1 MPSITGS
8 VIAAG
13 IGAGGSIIGGAMN
26 SGAASDAADAQVQ
39 AANKAAETQ
48 LNIYN
53 QTRSDLAPYLNM
65 GTGALS
71 QLSKMLGIGTTGA
84 PDNSQL
90 FDALRNYPGYQFS
103 FDEGLRALNQS
114 GAARGLLNSGATIQN
129 ATKFGQG
136 MAQSVLGNYLD
147 RLGNIATMGGN
158 AGAQTGNA
166 GVATGA
172 NVGNAYMNAGSA
184 AGAGIMG
191 SNMAMTGGINQAL
204 NNSLLAYQLS
214 QPKTGSL
221 DYVASSPMNSY
232 FAGMS

>member
-1 MPSITGS
+1 MPSFTGS
-8 VIAAG
+8 LIAAG
-13 IGAGGSIIGGAMN
+13 VGAAGSIAGGAMN
-26 SGAASDAADAQVQ
+26 AGAAEDAAQAQVQ
-39 AANKAAETQ
+39 AANKSAETQ

-65 GTGALS
+65 GTSALS
-71 QLSKMLGIGTTGA
+71 HLANILGIGTTGA
-84 PDNSQL
+84 PDNSKL
-90 FDALRNYPGYQFS
+90 YEALKGYPGYQFS
-103 FDEGLRALNQS
+103 FDEGMRALNQS

-136 MAQSVLGNYLD
+136 MAQSVLGDYLN
-147 RLGNIATMGGN
+147 RLTGVATLGEN
-158 AGAQTGNA
+158 AGSMTGSA

-172 NVGNAYMNAGSA
+172 NVGNSYMNAGSA

-204 NNSLLAYQLS
+204 NNSMLAYQLS
-214 QPKTGSL
+214 QAKTGAL
-221 DYVASSPMNSY
+221 DYVASTPMNSY